1 MVYECNICNNNFKT
15 IYSLNKHKN
24 NAKYCKNISNNKTY
38 CLCNYCNKENIE
50 NLEIH
55 LNICVEYLKLQIK
68 TIKNE
73 NKELEIYKYNYDL
86 IKKENEEY
94 KFQISKLEQQ
104 NKELLD
110 KLNDIT
116 IKLIEKPNNNN
127 ITTNNNYSN
136 NKNNTTNNTKID
148 IFNTLTPLKD
158 SDFFDSAGKLT
169 FDHVK
174 RGVEGYVDYSME
186 YPLKDKLLCVDYGRK
201 KICYKD
207 ENENKVEEYK
217 FDSILPKIF
226 SGINEAN
233 NELINTVIDEVDDEF
248 NSKLR
253 VYEPFD
259 EGSKE
264 DKEYSKLQDDNF
276 DIKMKYANM
285 LFDSRNIVKG
295 NLNNKLAKEM
305 SEMLINKIP
314 KK

>member
-1 MVYECNICNNNFKT
+1 MEIYKCNICNNTFKSK
-15 IYSLNKHKN
+15 YNLENHKKR
-24 NAKYCKNISNNKTY
+24 AKYCKKNVQEK
-38 CLCNYCNKENIE
+38 CEFCNENYINIE
-50 NLEIH
+50 QH
-55 LNICVEYLKLQIK
+55 KDFCYDYLKNYNLK
-68 TIKNE
+68 LKNI
-73 NKELEIYKYNYDL
+73 NIQLSNELEIFKTKVDYF
-86 IKKENEEY
+86 ENNL
-94 KFQISKLEQQ
+94 SKLEQK
-104 NKELLD
+104 NKDLEEQIKD
-110 KLNDIT
+110 FT
-116 IKLIEKPNNNN
+116 IKLIEKPN
-127 ITTNNNYSN
+127 ILTTNNNYSN

-148 IFNTLTPLKD
+148 IFNTLSPLKD
-158 SDFFDSAGKLT
+158 SDFVDNAGKLT
-169 FDHVK
+169 FEHVK

-207 ENENKVEEYK
+207 ENENKIEEYK

-253 VYEPFD
+253 MYQPFD